1 MGDIRNQT
9 IYGLKWSALER
20 ISVQG
25 IQFLI
30 GTAQGSFTALLRP
43 PSDFGVIAM
52 LTIFLAI
59 SQTIIDGGFSNAL
72 IRKVDRSEADYSTVF
87 IFNIIIGVLLCLIV
101 VWAAPYIAAFYE
113 MPQLSSVMKVL
124 ALTLLFNS
132 FSVVFYAI
140 LTINIDFRSIA
151 IANFVSAII
160 SGVIGIV
167 MAYQGW
173 GVWSLVFQSVSRSVI
188 NALLVAV
195 LAKWRPKFFFSRVS
209 FVEMFSYGSKIL
221 ISSLI
226 NTVYA
231 NLTPMIIGK
240 FYTSKDLGYYDRGRQ
255 FGVLPI
261 NYIVQTYER
270 VTFPIMSQLQNDD
283 TRLIDAYR
291 KYIKSASLI
300 MFIVVMLI
308 IALAKPIILLI
319 LSAKWVEAIIYLQL
333 FCVAEM
339 FNHVTRLNLVLLQVK
354 GRSDLFLRLE
364 VIKKAISLSML
375 LCAAPFGIIPICIS
389 QILYSQIAMYIN
401 TYYTRKLFGLS
412 YIMQVKDFS
421 KYLIFAFVA
430 CVPAYL
436 MVVFDVPSLLSIIF
450 GSVIA
455 LALYTKVL
463 LWNDSIFKEMRSVI
477 IAQLPRRR
485 V

>member
-30 GTAQGSFTALLRP
+30 GVILARLLP

-436 MVVFDVPSLLSIIF
+436 MVVFDVPSLLSIIL

>member
-30 GTAQGSFTALLRP
+30 GIILARLLP

-72 IRKVDRSEADYSTVF
+72 IRKIDRNEADYSTVF
-87 IFNIIIGVLLCLIV
+87 IFNVVIGVLLCLIV
-101 VWAAPYIAAFYE
+101 IWAAPYIALFYE
-113 MPQLSSVMKVL
+113 MPQLSNVMKVL

-140 LTINIDFRSIA
+140 LTIRIDFRSIA
-151 IANFVSAII
+151 LANFVSAIV
-160 SGVIGIV
+160 SGAVGIV

-173 GVWSLVFQSVSRSVI
+173 GVWSLVYQSVSRSI
-188 NALLVAV
+188 LNTLL
-195 LAKWRPKFFFSRVS
+195 LAILSKWIPRMVFSRVS

-221 ISSLI
+221 ASSLI

-240 FYTSKDLGYYDRGRQ
+240 FYSSKDLGYYDRGRQ

-270 VTFPIMSQLQNDD
+270 VTFPIMSQLQNDNE
-283 TRLIDAYR
+283 RLIDAYR

-300 MFIVVMLI
+300 MFIVVMMI
-308 IALAKPIILLI
+308 IVLAKPIILII
-319 LSAKWVEAIIYLQL
+319 LSAKWLEAVIYLQL
-333 FCVAEM
+333 FCIAEM

-364 VIKKAISLSML
+364 IIKKTISLTML
-375 LCAAPFGIIPICIS
+375 LCAAPFGIIAICVS

-401 TYYTRKLFGLS
+401 TYYTKKLFGLS
-412 YIMQVKDFS
+412 YMMQVKDFS
-421 KYLIFAFVA
+421 KYLFYAFLA
-430 CVPAYL
+430 CIPAYL
-436 MVVFDVPSLLSIIF
+436 MVLFDVSSWLCMILGSIIAI
-450 GSVIA
+450 V
-455 LALYTKVL
+455 LYTRVM
-463 LWNDSIFKEMRSVI
+463 LWKDSIFMEMRSVI
-477 IAQLPRRR
+477 VAQLTRR
-485 V
+485 

>member
-25 IQFLI
+25 VQFLI
-30 GTAQGSFTALLRP
+30 GIILARLLP

-72 IRKVDRSEADYSTVF
+72 IRKVDRSGADYSTVF
-87 IFNIIIGVLLCLIV
+87 IFNIVLGFLLCLIV
-101 VWAAPYIAAFYE
+101 IWVAPYIAAFYE
-113 MPQLSSVMKVL
+113 MPQLANIMKVL

-140 LTINIDFRSIA
+140 LTINVDFRSIA
-151 IANFVSAII
+151 IANFVSAMV
-160 SGVIGIV
+160 SGVIGIL
-167 MAYQGW
+167 MAYHGW
-173 GVWSLVFQSVSRSVI
+173 GVWSLVYQSVSRSVI
-188 NALLVAV
+188 NTLLLAV
-195 LAKWRPKFFFSRVS
+195 LAKWRPKLLFSRVS
-209 FVEMFSYGSKIL
+209 FVELFSYGSKIL
-221 ISSLI
+221 ASSLI
-226 NTVYA
+226 NTIYA

-240 FYTSKDLGYYDRGRQ
+240 YYTSKDLGYYDRGRQ

-270 VTFPIMSQLQNDD
+270 VAFPIMSQLQNDNS
-283 TRLIDAYR
+283 RLIDAYR

-308 IALAKPIILLI
+308 IALAKPIILI
-319 LSAKWVEAIIYLQL
+319 VLSAKWLESIIYLQL

-364 VIKKAISLSML
+364 IIKKTISLTML
-375 LCAAPFGIIPICIS
+375 LCAAPFGIIAICIS

-401 TYYTRKLFGLS
+401 TYYTKTLFGLS

-421 KYLIFAFVA
+421 KYLLFAIVA
-430 CVPAYL
+430 CVPAYV
-436 MVVFDVPSLLSIIF
+436 MVMFDVPSLLCIII
-450 GSVIA
+450 GLTLA
-455 LALYTKVL
+455 LILYTKVL
-463 LWNDSIFKEMRSVI
+463 LRNDFIFQEMRCVI
-477 IAQLPRRR
+477 VAQLKRRCN
-485 V
+485 

>member
-30 GTAQGSFTALLRP
+30 GVILARLLP

-173 GVWSLVFQSVSRSVI
+173 GVWSLVFQSVSRSVV

-401 TYYTRKLFGLS
+401 TYYTKKLFGLS
-412 YIMQVKDFS
+412 YLMQVKDFS
-421 KYLIFAFVA
+421 KYLIFAVVA
-430 CVPAYL
+430 CAPAYL
-436 MVVFDVPSLLSIIF
+436 MVVFDIPSLLSIII

-477 IAQLPRRR
+477 VAQLPRRKI
-485 V
+485 

>member
-30 GTAQGSFTALLRP
+30 GVILARLLP

-401 TYYTRKLFGLS
+401 TYYTKKLFGLS

>member
-30 GTAQGSFTALLRP
+30 GVILARLLP

-308 IALAKPIILLI
+308 IALAKPIILVI

-401 TYYTRKLFGLS
+401 TYYTKKLFGLS
-412 YIMQVKDFS
+412 YLMQVKDFS
-421 KYLIFAFVA
+421 KYLVYAVVA

-436 MVVFDVPSLLSIIF
+436 MVLFDVPSLLCIIV
-450 GSVIA
+450 GSVVA

-477 IAQLPRRR
+477 VAQISRR
-485 V
+485 

>member
-30 GTAQGSFTALLRP
+30 GVILARLLP

-72 IRKVDRSEADYSTVF
+72 IRKVDRTEADYSTVF
-87 IFNIIIGVLLCLIV
+87 IFNIVIGILLCLIV

-401 TYYTRKLFGLS
+401 TYYTKKLFGLS
-412 YIMQVKDFS
+412 YLMQVKDFS
-421 KYLIFAFVA
+421 KYLIFAVVA
-430 CVPAYL
+430 CAPAYL
-436 MVVFDVPSLLSIIF
+436 MVVFDIPSLLSIII

-477 IAQLPRRR
+477 VAQLPRRKI
-485 V
+485 

>member
-1 MGDIRNQT
+1 MGNIRNQT

-30 GTAQGSFTALLRP
+30 GVILARLLP

>member
-30 GTAQGSFTALLRP
+30 GVILARLLP

-240 FYTSKDLGYYDRGRQ
+240 FYTSKDLGYYERGRQ

-308 IALAKPIILLI
+308 IALAKPIILVI

-401 TYYTRKLFGLS
+401 TYYTKKLFGLS

-421 KYLIFAFVA
+421 KYLIFAVVA

-436 MVVFDVPSLLSIIF
+436 MVVFDVPSLLSIIL

>member
-30 GTAQGSFTALLRP
+30 GVILARLLP
-43 PSDFGVIAM
+43 PSDFGIIAM

-401 TYYTRKLFGLS
+401 TYYTKKLFGLS
-412 YIMQVKDFS
+412 YLMQVKDFS
-421 KYLIFAFVA
+421 KYLIFAVVA
-430 CVPAYL
+430 CAPAYL
-436 MVVFDVPSLLSIIF
+436 MVVFDIPSLLSIII

-477 IAQLPRRR
+477 VAQLPRRKI
-485 V
+485 

>member
-30 GTAQGSFTALLRP
+30 GVILARLLP

-401 TYYTRKLFGLS
+401 TYYTKKLFGLS
-412 YIMQVKDFS
+412 YLMQVKDFS
-421 KYLIFAFVA
+421 KYLVYAVVA

-436 MVVFDVPSLLSIIF
+436 MVLFDVPSLLCIIV
-450 GSVIA
+450 GSVVA

-477 IAQLPRRR
+477 VAQISRR
-485 V
+485 

>member
-30 GTAQGSFTALLRP
+30 GVILARLLP

-401 TYYTRKLFGLS
+401 TYYTKKLFGLS
-412 YIMQVKDFS
+412 YLMQVKDFS
-421 KYLIFAFVA
+421 KYLIFAVVA
-430 CVPAYL
+430 CAPAYL
-436 MVVFDVPSLLSIIF
+436 LVVFDIPSLLSIII

-477 IAQLPRRR
+477 VAQLPRRKI
-485 V
+485 

>member
-30 GTAQGSFTALLRP
+30 GVILARLLP

-167 MAYQGW
+167 MAYHGW

-401 TYYTRKLFGLS
+401 TYYTKKLFGLS
-412 YIMQVKDFS
+412 YLMQVKDFS
-421 KYLIFAFVA
+421 KYLIFAVVA
-430 CVPAYL
+430 CAPAYL
-436 MVVFDVPSLLSIIF
+436 LVVFDIPSLLSIII

-477 IAQLPRRR
+477 VAQLPRRKI
-485 V
+485 

>member
-30 GTAQGSFTALLRP
+30 GVILARLLP

-339 FNHVTRLNLVLLQVK
+339 FNHVTRFNLVLLQVK

-364 VIKKAISLSML
+364 IIKKTISLSML
-375 LCAAPFGIIPICIS
+375 LCAAPFGIIAICIS
-389 QILYSQIAMYIN
+389 QILYSQLAMYIN
-401 TYYTRKLFGLS
+401 TYYTKKLFGLS
-412 YIMQVKDFS
+412 YLMQVKDFS
-421 KYLIFAFVA
+421 KYLIFAVVA

-436 MVVFDVPSLLSIIF
+436 MVVFDVPSLISIIV
-450 GSVIA
+450 GSVVA

-477 IAQLPRRR
+477 VAQLSRRK

>member
-30 GTAQGSFTALLRP
+30 GVILARLLP
-43 PSDFGVIAM
+43 PSDFGIIAM

-401 TYYTRKLFGLS
+401 TYYTKKLFGLS
-412 YIMQVKDFS
+412 YLMQVKDFS
-421 KYLIFAFVA
+421 KYLIFAVVA
-430 CVPAYL
+430 CAPAYL
-436 MVVFDVPSLLSIIF
+436 MVVFDIPSLLSIII

-455 LALYTKVL
+455 LTLYTKVL

-477 IAQLPRRR
+477 VAQLPRRKI
-485 V
+485 

>member
-30 GTAQGSFTALLRP
+30 GVILARLLP

-401 TYYTRKLFGLS
+401 TYYTKKLFGLS
-412 YIMQVKDFS
+412 YLMQVKDFS

-436 MVVFDVPSLLSIIF
+436 MVVFDVPSLLSIIL

-463 LWNDSIFKEMRSVI
+463 LWNDSVFKEMRSVI

>member
-30 GTAQGSFTALLRP
+30 GVILARLLP
-43 PSDFGVIAM
+43 PSDFGIIAM

-401 TYYTRKLFGLS
+401 TYYTKKLFGLS
-412 YIMQVKDFS
+412 YLMQVKDFS
-421 KYLIFAFVA
+421 KYLIFAVVA
-430 CVPAYL
+430 CAPAYL
-436 MVVFDVPSLLSIIF
+436 MVVFDIPSLLSIII
-450 GSVIA
+450 GSAIA

-477 IAQLPRRR
+477 VAQLLRRKI
-485 V
+485 

>member
-30 GTAQGSFTALLRP
+30 GVILARLLP

>member
-30 GTAQGSFTALLRP
+30 GVILARLLP

-113 MPQLSSVMKVL
+113 MPLLSSVMKVL

-401 TYYTRKLFGLS
+401 TYYTKKLFGLS
-412 YIMQVKDFS
+412 YLMQVKDFS
-421 KYLIFAFVA
+421 KYLIFAVVA
-430 CVPAYL
+430 CAPAYL
-436 MVVFDVPSLLSIIF
+436 MVVFDIPSLLSIII

-477 IAQLPRRR
+477 VAQLPRRKI
-485 V
+485 

>member
-30 GTAQGSFTALLRP
+30 GVILARLLP

-270 VTFPIMSQLQNDD
+270 VTFPIMSQLQNDN

-308 IALAKPIILLI
+308 IALAKPIILVI

-401 TYYTRKLFGLS
+401 TYYTKKLFGLS
-412 YIMQVKDFS
+412 YLMQVKDFS
-421 KYLIFAFVA
+421 KYLVYAVVA

-436 MVVFDVPSLLSIIF
+436 MVLFDVPSLLCIIV
-450 GSVIA
+450 GSVVA

-477 IAQLPRRR
+477 VAQLPRRKI
-485 V
+485 

>member
-30 GTAQGSFTALLRP
+30 GVILARLLP

-195 LAKWRPKFFFSRVS
+195 LAKWRPKFLFSRDS
-209 FVEMFSYGSKIL
+209 FVGLFSYGSKIL
-221 ISSLI
+221 LSSLI

-319 LSAKWVEAIIYLQL
+319 LSAKWIEAIIYLQL

-401 TYYTRKLFGLS
+401 TYYTKKLFGLS

-436 MVVFDVPSLLSIIF
+436 MVVFDVPSLLSIIL

>member
-25 IQFLI
+25 IQFFI
-30 GTAQGSFTALLRP
+30 GIILARLLP

-87 IFNIIIGVLLCLIV
+87 IFNIVIGVLLCLIV
-101 VWAAPYIAAFYE
+101 VWAAPYIAVFYE

-173 GVWSLVFQSVSRSVI
+173 GVWSLVFQSVSRSII

-195 LAKWRPKFFFSRVS
+195 LAKWRPKFLFSRVS

-283 TRLIDAYR
+283 VRLIDAYR

-339 FNHVTRLNLVLLQVK
+339 FNHVTRFNLVLLQVK

-401 TYYTRKLFGLS
+401 TYYTKKLFGLS
-412 YIMQVKDFS
+412 YLMQVKDFS
-421 KYLIFAFVA
+421 KYLIFAVVA

-436 MVVFDVPSLLSIIF
+436 MVVFDVPSLISIIV
-450 GSVIA
+450 GSVVA

-477 IAQLPRRR
+477 VAQLSRRK

>member
-30 GTAQGSFTALLRP
+30 GVILARLLP

-87 IFNIIIGVLLCLIV
+87 IFNIIIGVLLCLVV

-364 VIKKAISLSML
+364 IIKKTISLSML
-375 LCAAPFGIIPICIS
+375 LCAAPFGIIAICIS
-389 QILYSQIAMYIN
+389 QILYSQLAMYIN
-401 TYYTRKLFGLS
+401 TYYTKKLFGLS
-412 YIMQVKDFS
+412 YLMQVKDFS
-421 KYLIFAFVA
+421 KYLVYAVVA

-436 MVVFDVPSLLSIIF
+436 MVLFDVPSLLCIIV
-450 GSVIA
+450 GSVVA

-477 IAQLPRRR
+477 VAQISRR
-485 V
+485 

>member
-30 GTAQGSFTALLRP
+30 GVILARLLP

-339 FNHVTRLNLVLLQVK
+339 FNHVTRFNLVLLQVK

-401 TYYTRKLFGLS
+401 TYYTKKLFGLS
-412 YIMQVKDFS
+412 YLMQVKDFS
-421 KYLIFAFVA
+421 KYLIFAVVA
-430 CVPAYL
+430 CAPAYL
-436 MVVFDVPSLLSIIF
+436 MVVFDIPSLLSIII

-477 IAQLPRRR
+477 VAQLPRRKI
-485 V
+485 

>member
-30 GTAQGSFTALLRP
+30 GVILARLLP

-401 TYYTRKLFGLS
+401 TYYTKKLFGLS
-412 YIMQVKDFS
+412 YLMQVKDFS
-421 KYLIFAFVA
+421 KYLIFAVVA
-430 CVPAYL
+430 CAPAYL
-436 MVVFDVPSLLSIIF
+436 MVVFDIPSLLSIII
-450 GSVIA
+450 GSAIA

-477 IAQLPRRR
+477 VAQISRR
-485 V
+485 

>member
-30 GTAQGSFTALLRP
+30 GIILARLLP

-72 IRKVDRSEADYSTVF
+72 IRKVDRTEADYSTVF
-87 IFNIIIGVLLCLIV
+87 IFNIVIGILLCLIV
-101 VWAAPYIAAFYE
+101 VGAAPYIAAFYE

-151 IANFVSAII
+151 IANFVSAVI
-160 SGVIGIV
+160 SGVIGIF

-173 GVWSLVFQSVSRSVI
+173 GVWSLVYQSVSRSII
-188 NALLVAV
+188 NTILLAV
-195 LAKWRPKFFFSRVS
+195 LAKWRPKFLFSRDS
-209 FVEMFSYGSKIL
+209 FVGLFSYGSKIL
-221 ISSLI
+221 LSSLI

-270 VTFPIMSQLQNDD
+270 VTFPIMSQLQNDN

-308 IALAKPIILLI
+308 IALAKPIILVI

-364 VIKKAISLSML
+364 IIKKTISLSML
-375 LCAAPFGIIPICIS
+375 LCAAPFGIIAICIS
-389 QILYSQIAMYIN
+389 QILYSQLAMYIN

-412 YIMQVKDFS
+412 YLMQVKDFS
-421 KYLIFAFVA
+421 KYLVYAVVA

-436 MVVFDVPSLLSIIF
+436 MVLFDVPSLLCIIV
-450 GSVIA
+450 GSVVA

-477 IAQLPRRR
+477 VAQISRR
-485 V
+485 

>member
-30 GTAQGSFTALLRP
+30 GVILARLLP

-87 IFNIIIGVLLCLIV
+87 IFNMIIGVLLCLIV

-412 YIMQVKDFS
+412 YLMQVKDFS

>member
-30 GTAQGSFTALLRP
+30 GVILARLLP

-270 VTFPIMSQLQNDD
+270 VTFPIMSQLQNDN

-308 IALAKPIILLI
+308 IALAKPIILVI

-364 VIKKAISLSML
+364 IIKKTISLSML
-375 LCAAPFGIIPICIS
+375 LCAAPFGIIAICIS
-389 QILYSQIAMYIN
+389 QILYSQLAMYIN
-401 TYYTRKLFGLS
+401 TYYTKKLFGLS
-412 YIMQVKDFS
+412 YLMQVKDFS
-421 KYLIFAFVA
+421 KYLIFAVVA

>member
-30 GTAQGSFTALLRP
+30 GIILARLLP

-72 IRKVDRSEADYSTVF
+72 IRKADRSEADYSTVF
-87 IFNIIIGVLLCLIV
+87 IFNIVIGVLLCLIV
-101 VWAAPYIAAFYE
+101 VWAAPYIAVFYE

-173 GVWSLVFQSVSRSVI
+173 GVWSLVYQSVSRSVI
-188 NALLVAV
+188 NTLFVAV
-195 LAKWRPKFFFSRVS
+195 LAKWRPKFLFSRVS

-261 NYIVQTYER
+261 SYIVQTYER

-319 LSAKWVEAIIYLQL
+319 LSAKWIEAIIYLQL

-364 VIKKAISLSML
+364 IIKKTISLSML
-375 LCAAPFGIIPICIS
+375 LCAAPFGIIAICIS

-401 TYYTRKLFGLS
+401 TYYTKKLFGLS

-421 KYLIFAFVA
+421 KYLIFAVIA

-436 MVVFDVPSLLSIIF
+436 MVVFDVPSLLSIIV

-455 LALYTKVL
+455 LALYSRVL
-463 LWNDSIFKEMRSVI
+463 LWNDSIFKEMRSVVV
-477 IAQLPRRR
+477 AQLPRRR

>member
-30 GTAQGSFTALLRP
+30 GVILARLLP

-173 GVWSLVFQSVSRSVI
+173 GVWSLVFQSVSRSII

-195 LAKWRPKFFFSRVS
+195 LAKWRPKFLFSRVS

-221 ISSLI
+221 LSSLI

-283 TRLIDAYR
+283 VRLIDAYR

-401 TYYTRKLFGLS
+401 TYYTKKLFGLS
-412 YIMQVKDFS
+412 YLMQVKDFS
-421 KYLIFAFVA
+421 KYLIFAVVA

>member
-30 GTAQGSFTALLRP
+30 GVILARLLP

-436 MVVFDVPSLLSIIF
+436 MVVFDVPSLISIIV
-450 GSVIA
+450 GSVVA

>member
-30 GTAQGSFTALLRP
+30 GVILARLLP

-401 TYYTRKLFGLS
+401 TYYTKKLFGLS
-412 YIMQVKDFS
+412 YLMQVKDFS
-421 KYLIFAFVA
+421 KYLIFAVVA
-430 CVPAYL
+430 CAPAYL
-436 MVVFDVPSLLSIIF
+436 MVVFDIPSLLSIII

-477 IAQLPRRR
+477 VAQLPRRKI
-485 V
+485 

>member
-30 GTAQGSFTALLRP
+30 GVILARLLP

-401 TYYTRKLFGLS
+401 TYYTKKLFGLS
-412 YIMQVKDFS
+412 YLMQVKDFS
-421 KYLIFAFVA
+421 KYLIFAVVA

-436 MVVFDVPSLLSIIF
+436 MVLFDVPSLLCIIV
-450 GSVIA
+450 GSVVA

-477 IAQLPRRR
+477 VAQISRR
-485 V
+485 

>member
-30 GTAQGSFTALLRP
+30 GIILARLLP

-87 IFNIIIGVLLCLIV
+87 IFNIVIGVLLCLIV

-195 LAKWRPKFFFSRVS
+195 LAKWRPKFLFSRVS

-421 KYLIFAFVA
+421 KYLIFAIVA

-436 MVVFDVPSLLSIIF
+436 MVVFDVPSLLSIIL

>member
-30 GTAQGSFTALLRP
+30 GVILARLLP

-412 YIMQVKDFS
+412 YLMQVKDFS
-421 KYLIFAFVA
+421 KYLIFAVVA
-430 CVPAYL
+430 CAPAYL

>member
-30 GTAQGSFTALLRP
+30 GVILARLLP

-270 VTFPIMSQLQNDD
+270 VTFPIMSQLQNDN

-401 TYYTRKLFGLS
+401 TYYTKKLFGLS

-430 CVPAYL
+430 CAPAYL